1 MVLKG
6 LVSVSI
12 SLNFFV
18 MFTCT
23 TVGFLQNRGLKGLV
37 YLFEIYTQNIII
49 LFFPIRFSETWA
61 TMQSVF
67 TCYAVPNETN

>member
-18 MFTCT
+18 MYTCT
-23 TVGFLQNRGLKGLV
+23 TVGFLPNRGLKALV
-37 YLFEIYTQNIII
+37 YLFEIYAPNIII
-49 LFFPIRFSETWA
+49 LFFPMRFCETCA